1 MRKLTGRDKII
12 IAVLAAAAVIA
23 VLLMLVVQPAYA
35 GAEESTFKLAAAEKK
50 AAEYSEVIGKSSE
63 IRADF
68 KEAKEQYDKAAGS
81 FTKKLKKYELQK
93 IAEELCADSAASLK
107 GLTIGDYR
115 LSLDAG
121 GKPIG
126 EGGQYLFEANMS
138 IAVSG
143 SNQNLILMCHAIDTF
158 KESIYA
164 GMSVTRFVLNGFD
177 SSISQDNTALLSICV
192 YAIDTL
198 EGTVEDQQRRDR
210 AAELADRAAEKELE
224 NRIKTDGTAVGET
237 GGNLDE
243 EVQLPAEDELSDEA
257 IVDEEVDDLDGTQEE
272 DGFVTI
278 EDEETDD
285 GEYEE
290 DESVFNV
297 GDKIGSVIEE

>member
-1 MRKLTGRDKII
+1 
-12 IAVLAAAAVIA
+12 
-23 VLLMLVVQPAYA
+23 
-35 GAEESTFKLAAAEKK
+35 
-50 AAEYSEVIGKSSE
+50 
-63 IRADF
+63 
-68 KEAKEQYDKAAGS
+68 
-81 FTKKLKKYELQK
+81 
-93 IAEELCADSAASLK
+93 
-107 GLTIGDYR
+107 
-115 LSLDAG
+115 
-121 GKPIG
+121 
-126 EGGQYLFEANMS
+126 MS

-164 GMSVTRFVLNGFD
+164 GLSVTRFVLNGFD

-243 EVQLPAEDELSDEA
+243 EVQLPAEDDLSDEA